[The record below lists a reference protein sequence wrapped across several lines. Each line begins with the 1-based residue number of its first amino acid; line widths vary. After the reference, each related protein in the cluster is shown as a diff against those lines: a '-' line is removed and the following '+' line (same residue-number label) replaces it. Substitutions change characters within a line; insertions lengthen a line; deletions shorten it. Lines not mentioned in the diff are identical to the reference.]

1 MADRESRGL
10 FDRVAGRVTERV
22 VETVQP
28 DLILDHVDIDA
39 LVARVDLNAAL
50 DRVDPNALLD
60 RVDPNPLLDRVD
72 VDALLER
79 VDANALVDRV
89 DINAPLE
96 RVDANALLARLDIDA
111 LISRVD
117 IDALMSRVD
126 VDALISRVD
135 VDALISRVDIDALM
149 SRVDV
154 AALAARSGVGDLVAA
169 STSQMAT
176 SALDVARRQIAGL
189 DTVLQ
194 GAVSRLLRRDR
205 AHRPVAPPLLAA
217 TATTPEEII
226 TGSRRSVTGHYAGI
240 VPRALAAMLD
250 VLVVFATFSLGYAG
264 VELLTTAFFG
274 VSISE
279 HRAGPIAR
287 WAFLLWAFGYLF
299 WSVAVS
305 GRTLGKAILG
315 LRVVCAEG
323 TTVTPGRALVRTLAV
338 PLSIALFGFG
348 FLLSVVHPRQLA
360 LHDLIAGTAVVHD
373 WGDRPAELS
382 DPLSA
387 FLDRASAS
395 A

>member
-96 RVDANALLARLDIDA
+96 RVDANALLARLDI
-111 LISRVD
+111 
-117 IDALMSRVD
+117 
-126 VDALISRVD
+126 
-135 VDALISRVDIDALM
+135 DALISRVDIDALM